1 MSASVEARVEA
12 AVRAKHEQGT
22 VAFWVSLKLS
32 ETGSVQACADA
43 FGLPAHVLRAW
54 IEDNGY
60 AVRRIRMAWL
70 VKDGQRV

>member
-1 MSASVEARVEA
+1 MNASIAERVES
-12 AVRAKHEQGT
+12 AVRATHEQGK
-22 VAFWVSLKLS
+22 VEFWVSLVLS
-32 ETGSVQACADA
+32 ETGSVQAAADKL
-43 FGLPAHVLRAW
+43 GLPVHVLRAW